1 MYIIVGL
8 GNPGTKYESTRHNM
22 GFITIDYLSREY
34 NIPVNRLGFK
44 SLYGQGI
51 ICGEKVILVKPQT
64 FMNLSGQTVKEIV
77 DFYKVPHNN
86 LIVIYDEISIPLGKL
101 RIRPSGSAG
110 GHNGMKNIIY
120 LLENDKFPRIRVGV
134 GMPDN
139 PKMDIADHVLGKL
152 SSEEI
157 KILTETVKNAAKAVE
172 IIITD
177 SVSTAMNK
185 LN

>member
-8 GNPGTKYESTRHNM
+8 GNPGAKYETTRHNM

-44 SLYGQGI
+44 SLYGQGMI
-51 ICGEKVILVKPQT
+51 GGEKVLLVKPQT

-77 DFYKVPHNN
+77 DFYKVSHDK
-86 LIVIYDEISIPLGKL
+86 LIVIYDEISLPLGKL

-120 LLENDKFPRIRVGV
+120 LLEDDKFPRIRVGI
-134 GMPDN
+134 GMPEN
-139 PKMDIADHVLGKL
+139 PHIDIADHVLGKV
-152 SSEEI
+152 SADEG
-157 KILTETVKNAAKAVE
+157 KILTETIKSAAKAAE
-172 IIITD
+172 IIIKDGVT
-177 SVSTAMNK
+177 TAMNK

>member
-8 GNPGTKYESTRHNM
+8 GNPGTKYETTRHNM
-22 GFITIDYLSREY
+22 GFISIDYLSREH

-44 SLYGQGI
+44 SLYGQGV
-51 ICGEKVILVKPQT
+51 ICNEKVILVKPQT
-64 FMNLSGQTVKEIV
+64 FMNLSGQTVKEII
-77 DFYKVPHNN
+77 DFYKVPLDK
-86 LIVIYDEISIPLGKL
+86 LIVIYDEISLPLGKL

-120 LLENDKFPRIRVGV
+120 LLEDDKFPRIRVGV
-134 GMPDN
+134 GMPEN
-139 PKMDIADHVLGKL
+139 PHMDIADHVLGKI
-152 SSEEI
+152 SADEE

-172 IIITD
+172 LIITD
-177 SVSTAMNK
+177 GVSSAMNR